1 MSAPIEG
8 GCHCRAVRYSIDGP
22 FKYGTYCHCRIC
34 QLTMGAP
41 VSAYASVA
49 SSDFHFI
56 RGTPKLY
63 RSSGAAAREFCGEC
77 GAQLTFHRDGKDR
90 IGINIVT
97 LDDPSIVEPTMHIWT
112 ESRIPWFETAD
123 EHPRRKRVE
132 S

>member
-1 MSAPIEG
+1 MSESHEG
-8 GCHCRAVRYSIDGP
+8 GCHCRAIRYRIDGP

-49 SSDFHFI
+49 ASDFHFT

-63 RSSGAAAREFCGEC
+63 RSSGVAAREFCGEC
-77 GAQLTFHRDGKDR
+77 GAQLTFHRDGKER

-97 LDDPSIVEPTMHIWT
+97 LDDPGIVEPTMHIWT

-123 EHPRRKRVE
+123 THSRRKQAR